1 MVRCFRVGRTAFFFF
16 ESYCGLL
23 RHGAVYRFWAL
34 ALFGKDTETA
44 MLQDR
49 FYLGEVQYKGECFEG
64 HYEPI
69 VSGGLLNRAREVR
82 RRRRSGI
89 GMKARKGSR
98 EYPLSGLARCARG
111 GWPMRRRFSSGKRY
125 YRDRREGSDRG
136 DVA

>member
-1 MVRCFRVGRTAFFFF
+1 
-16 ESYCGLL
+16 
-23 RHGAVYRFWAL
+23 
-34 ALFGKDTETA
+34 

-49 FYLGEVQYKGECFEG
+49 FYLGEVQYKGAWFEG
-64 HYEPI
+64 HCEPI
-69 VSGGLLNRAREVR
+69 VSEGLLNRAREVR

-111 GWPMRRRFSSGKRY
+111 GWPMRGRFSSGKRY

-136 DVA
+136 DVASGRVRPALRLGGTNLAGDTFRTEEYDARTRHDSRRSR